1 MKRLSII
8 GILTALT
15 LCLCA
20 CGDKVSKE
28 FKAIE
33 TEVQDIEKQMSET
46 NDCDE
51 LQMLHIAVL
60 GLRSD
65 VDNLKIEQ
73 VIPETETDQLE
84 SMIDELEATCN
95 GKRASLDCDQV
106 VSDDALDT
114 SGDFEDYD
122 IL

>member
-1 MKRLSII
+1 MNRQTII

-15 LCLCA
+15 LCFCS
-20 CGDKVSKE
+20 CGNKVSKE
-28 FKAIE
+28 FKAME
-33 TEVQDIEKQMSET
+33 TEVQDIEKQMAET
-46 NDCDE
+46 DDCDE

-84 SMIDELEATCN
+84 TMIDELEATCN

-106 VSDDALDT
+106 VSDDELDT
-114 SGDFEDYD
+114 SGDFGDEDFQ
-122 IL
+122 